1 MTSSA
6 GIHRGVALRRP
17 TVRACAWIAI
27 RETVGLLLPRRWR

>member
-6 GIHRGVALRRP
+6 GIRRGVVLRRP
-17 TVRACAWIAI
+17 TLRACAWIAI